1 MRRAHPTTTE
11 INKDR
16 VVKRI
21 IDKGYQPSDEGYKPE
36 PHRPGHR
43 PSTSESKPKNPP
55 KKR

>member
-1 MRRAHPTTTE
+1 MTTE
-11 INKDR
+11 SNKDG

-36 PHRPGHR
+36 APRPGHK